1 MRSFKKKLTVL
12 CAAALLVCSA
22 SSIAACGKSNFVPPT
37 GEIGVGEVKSNGG
50 FAVEKGN
57 FVYFINGVEDS
68 GADNTYGEAVK
79 GALYRINKAAL
90 KSGEY
95 DKAQRVVP
103 SLFVAGNYDGGIFI
117 YDDYVYFASPTT
129 EKEKDSNVS
138 NSWLSFKRAKIDGTS
153 TKKEIDEYLFR
164 LDDNTVSYRFVNVKG
179 ADNKNTVYCMYVKD
193 STLYSFNV
201 STKVTTVLVK
211 GAEAYYFDTENL
223 ENGNVYYQMKVPT
236 NNTAGAS
243 TFENYNQVYCVTPD
257 ASATVNADATSY
269 TVAGYRTYSFDRASI
284 VKDNADFDASDITQY
299 PYVNL
304 GRLVL
309 DGIGGVAPQNGKTQF
324 NDESEEN
331 NGMAGYTYSILAY
344 RNGRILLTRKEGFSS
359 SSDTPVYS
367 FTDAQRTSEWNT
379 VKANKKQLLKV
390 ADSSTYATKD
400 AVYYEAE
407 GGALGYLYVNNNIL
421 YRSVVRSV
429 VNGEGNVEGDSV
441 EDGTDLSSVA
451 VTSLWKTDGDYLY
464 FYGAGDSGNNLYRIN
479 YTGDIDEYR
488 RNQMISEESGKN
500 PEYSP
505 SKILDVQ
512 WNDSWYKPEFF
523 ENVLLYSNA
532 QSFGSQSFNYIYTV
546 NLNGAGETVMSAA
559 ELNAFNEKYAK
570 VTEYI
575 EDFSDI
581 GDDGESL
588 VLALKYYFRTG
599 KTAAYDEFLS
609 EAEEQGYKKYYR
621 YGEYAQAEFAA
632 FTGRTAHGD
641 NDYASMFKDDDGA
654 FYDRESYFIRQLGE
668 TKADDAETIESVWR
682 TDFIKPLP
690 EVEEDT
696 GWSTAKKVWVTV
708 AIVAGSLAVIAGITA
723 PIVLARK
730 KKAKLAADYEA
741 TAVKKNK
748 IDTTDDKSIDV
759 YETEESADGQG
770 EEVLPEEA
778 AEEKNVTEEPDSQA
792 VSDVEKKDEKL

>member
-57 FVYFINGVEDS
+57 FVYFINGAEDS

-79 GALYRINKAAL
+79 GALYRIDKAAL

-129 EKEKDSNVS
+129 EKEKDGNVS

>member
-12 CAAALLVCSA
+12 CAAALMVCSA
-22 SSIAACGKSNFVPPT
+22 SSIAACGKSSFVQPT
-37 GEIGVGEVKSNGG
+37 GEIGAGEVKSNGG

-103 SLFVAGNYDGGIFI
+103 SLFVAQNYDGGIFI

-129 EKEKDSNVS
+129 EKEKDGNVS

-164 LDDNTVSYRFVNVKG
+164 LDNNTVSYRFVNVKG

-201 STKVTTVLVK
+201 STKSTTVLVK

-243 TFENYNQVYCVTPD
+243 TFENYNQLYCVTPD

-284 VKDNADFDASDITQY
+284 VKDNAEFDASDITQY

-331 NGMAGYTYSILAY
+331 NKMAGYTYSILAY

-379 VKANKKQLLKV
+379 VKANKNQLLKV

-421 YRSVVRSV
+421 YRSI
-429 VNGEGNVEGDSV
+429 VNAEGTPI
-441 EDGTDLSSVA
+441 EDETDLSSVD
-451 VTSLWKTDGDYLY
+451 VTTLWKTEGDYLY
-464 FYGAGDSGNNLYRIN
+464 YYGAGSSGNNLYRIN
-479 YTGDIDEYR
+479 YTGSTEEYR

-500 PEYSP
+500 SEYSP

-523 ENVLLYSNA
+523 ENVLMYSNA

-546 NLNGAGETVMSAA
+546 NLNGAGGSVMNAD
-559 ELNAFNEKYAK
+559 ELNAFNEKYTK

-599 KTAAYDEFLS
+599 ETTAYDEFLS
-609 EAEEQGYKKYYR
+609 EAEAQGYKKYYR

-641 NDYASMFKDDDGA
+641 NDYATMFKDGEA
-654 FYDRESYFIRQLGE
+654 YYDTESYFIRQLGE
-668 TKADDAETIESVWR
+668 TKAEDIEAIESVWR

-690 EVEEDT
+690 EQEADT

-723 PIVLARK
+723 PIVLTHK

-741 TAVKKNK
+741 TAVKKTK

-759 YETEESADGQG
+759 YETEETVGGEG
-770 EEVLPEEA
+770 EEVQTEEA
-778 AEEKNVTEEPDSQA
+778 AEEENISEEPDSQA
-792 VSDVEKKDEKL
+792 VSDVEKKDE